1 MICINNGILAPRN
14 IPQNV
19 FFGRIA
25 IVCEYI
31 LYAYRLTWKDEGD
44 VDGAVFW
51 DSAIGKRVEGAKPDS
66 LVHIVY

>member
-1 MICINNGILAPRN
+1 MVVTDRNSGEHSKNMICINSGILAPRN

-44 VDGAVFW
+44 VDGAESSETV
-51 DSAIGKRVEGAKPDS
+51 
-66 LVHIVY
+66 L